1 MQFLTRL
8 PVRRAL
14 DYGPAALGRS
24 ALWYPAVGALLGA
37 LLGVTAALAAPLG
50 AGVAAVLVLVV
61 WVLATGA
68 LHLDGLADTADAFVG
83 GGEDRKRIHEILKD
97 PRCGPMGVVAVVVV
111 LLLKHALLAALLA
124 HGASMALLLAPLVA
138 RTALLGWL
146 VALPPARPVG
156 LAAAVSAALPR
167 RRARVLLTCG
177 LLALLVFGGPAG
189 RAAVFAGVALAW
201 LWGRHQRRR
210 LGGCTGDTLG
220 AGCELVE
227 VGVLLAIFV
236 ALAK

>member
-8 PVRRAL
+8 PVRRSL
-14 DYGPAALGRS
+14 DVSPAALGRS

-37 LLGVTAALAAPLG
+37 LLGLTAALAAPLG

-61 WVLATGA
+61 WVLVTGA

-83 GGEDRKRIHEILKD
+83 GGPDRARIHAILKD
-97 PRCGPMGVVAVVVV
+97 PRCGPMGVVAIG
-111 LLLKHALLAALLA
+111 LLLLVKHALLAALLA
-124 HGASMALLLAPLVA
+124 RGASAALLLAPLVA

-146 VALPPARPVG
+146 IALPPARPDG

-167 RRARVLLTCG
+167 RRGRLLVVVLLLVLLCSDTPGQVAG
-177 LLALLVFGGPAG
+177 LAGLAG
-189 RAAVFAGVALAW
+189 AW
-201 LWGRHQRRR
+201 FWGRHQRAR

-220 AGCELVE
+220 AGCELLE
-227 VGVLLAIFV
+227 AAVLLAIFV
-236 ALAK
+236 ALAQ